1 MEAIVQNTKI
11 SWWSSNKLRIRIIIV
26 FIIGTG
32 LITILYRNLE
42 PNSKTVVNFFTLYGT
57 FATLFGLWLTYIQI
71 KTIRETNYYTTKE
84 VRKSLDRIN
93 QVLSVSDLSRAN
105 KIIQEIQSSILNNKV
120 ELALLRAKDLKSI
133 LIQVKYNEQLT
144 EFTQSEIYNQNITDL
159 GTDIIN
165 MNDFVLQGKKGVSFS
180 KINKNLENLATVLT
194 DFENKLKNSKI

>member
-1 MEAIVQNTKI
+1 LEAIVQNTKI